1 MSESER
7 KAIIHMLETIM
18 ALCVDLKRTMIMADE
33 PKSEEA
39 ICYRVRSICDLVT
52 ATEQLFTMYTVTP
65 MEKEDRSNG

>member
-18 ALCVDLKRTMIMADE
+18 TLCVDLKRTMMVDE

-39 ICYRVRSICDLVT
+39 ICDRVRSICDLVT
-52 ATEQLFTMYTVTP
+52 ATEQLFAMYTVTP